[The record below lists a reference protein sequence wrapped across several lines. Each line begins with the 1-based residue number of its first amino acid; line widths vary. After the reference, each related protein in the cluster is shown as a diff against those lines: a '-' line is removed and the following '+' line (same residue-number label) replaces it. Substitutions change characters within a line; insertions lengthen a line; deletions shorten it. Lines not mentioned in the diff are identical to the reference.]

1 MDKSLTFKWQC
12 VYQKVPKSLNGR
24 KPNSSVESNNI
35 IVLECPIRYFYK
47 DFFSKCISLR
57 VSMSSHFKGA
67 TRSRANSSWNPPI
80 ILASSSVSVLLKYVF
95 FTLSVFPE
103 GRTAPVTGMGG
114 SPSFCCKLSAMT
126 RNARRPM
133 FILWE
138 RQRVQDTSKDP
149 TLAVQLNHQP
159 FREAERGPPAGLLC

>member
-1 MDKSLTFKWQC
+1 MAMCLPESSKKLKWQETKFQRWVKQHNC
-12 VYQKVPKSLNGR
+12 VGMSHPL
-24 KPNSSVESNNI
+24 
-35 IVLECPIRYFYK
+35 FYK

-138 RQRVQDTSKDP
+138 RQHVQDTSKDP